1 MLRAEVAGNT
11 EPGRKVSSFIERGD
25 LVPDAL
31 LFDIV
36 TPAVV
41 GAVRETGGYLLDGFP
56 RTLPQ
61 ALRAAEIGVQL
72 NVAGDAVVY
81 LSAPEDVLVARLLAR
96 AEREDRP
103 DDTPEI
109 IRHRLAVY
117 TEQTE
122 PLVKYYLGRGIL
134 VEIDA
139 DRAEAEVHTTL
150 MERLTAG
157 GARSAAEGA
166 PRNST

>member
-134 VEIDA
+134 VEIA
-139 DRAEAEVHTTL
+139 AARAEAEVHTTL